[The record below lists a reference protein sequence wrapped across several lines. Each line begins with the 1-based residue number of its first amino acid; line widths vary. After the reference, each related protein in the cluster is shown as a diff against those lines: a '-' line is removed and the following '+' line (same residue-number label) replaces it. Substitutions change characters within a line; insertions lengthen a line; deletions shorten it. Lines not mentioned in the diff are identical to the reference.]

1 MFLVPFIV
9 LFLGACSSESKE
21 NYTQMLGAFE
31 RNDSELNTMLNE
43 TAQNISSD
51 SNREKALQNINE
63 DIIPRISDFRQTVSN
78 YTLSDENHIEV
89 QEAMIDY
96 LNEVEDLMGLYSN
109 FNEEF
114 FFVNPLGDESIDGTL
129 NEEMDKISE
138 QEDAMQAARTHVHE
152 LIGENEEE

>member
-1 MFLVPFIV
+1 MFLVPFFV
-9 LFLGACSSESKE
+9 LFLGACSSESTE

-31 RNDSELNTMLNE
+31 RNDSELSAMLDE
-43 TAQNISSD
+43 AAENINSD
-51 SNREKALQNINE
+51 SNHEKALKSINE
-63 DIIPRISDFRQTVSN
+63 NIIPRISDFRQTVSN
-78 YTLSDENHIEV
+78 YTLADENHIEV
-89 QEAMIDY
+89 QDAMIDY
-96 LNEVEDLMGLYSN
+96 LNEVEDLMGLYSS

-138 QEDAMQAARTHVHE
+138 QEEDMQSARTKVHE